1 MDIKLCVHI
10 NIESKFCDS
19 ISINYQFIHV
29 SFYSIFLVFLFVSNF
44 ENLLF
49 IDSQSRGI
57 LFDVASLLTFQ
68 LERKCLVLVRKCH
81 TLAVRISMRILLS

>member
-10 NIESKFCDS
+10 NIESIFRDS
-19 ISINYQFIHV
+19 ISIDYQLIHA

-44 ENLLF
+44 ENLLLV
-49 IDSQSRGI
+49 DSQSRGI
-57 LFDVASLLTFQ
+57 LFNVASLLTFQ

-81 TLAVRISMRILLS
+81 TLAVRISMRTLLS